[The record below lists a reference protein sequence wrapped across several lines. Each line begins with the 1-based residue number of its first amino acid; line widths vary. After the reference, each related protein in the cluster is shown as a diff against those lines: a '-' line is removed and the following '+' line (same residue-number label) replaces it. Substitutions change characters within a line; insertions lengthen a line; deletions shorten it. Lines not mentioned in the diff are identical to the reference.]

1 MSTSKDNIFV
11 PFATGDDITHLFRL
25 PDPSKDEQTLFS
37 DINISSL
44 TKQFTALPVEILPS
58 RDVVPE
64 STLFGVFSEDVN
76 PPSSPVSSILSSQED
91 VTQLTLPDDDVWQHA
106 DEVECQARK
115 VDIWES
121 FGSGRENLVTGT
133 NPFVTEQRPKVFDK
147 LLRRHMN
154 HIYSPNESGVVVD
167 EHLFREVYFL

>member
-106 DEVECQARK
+106 D
-115 VDIWES
+115 
-121 FGSGRENLVTGT
+121 
-133 NPFVTEQRPKVFDK
+133 
-147 LLRRHMN
+147 
-154 HIYSPNESGVVVD
+154 
-167 EHLFREVYFL
+167 